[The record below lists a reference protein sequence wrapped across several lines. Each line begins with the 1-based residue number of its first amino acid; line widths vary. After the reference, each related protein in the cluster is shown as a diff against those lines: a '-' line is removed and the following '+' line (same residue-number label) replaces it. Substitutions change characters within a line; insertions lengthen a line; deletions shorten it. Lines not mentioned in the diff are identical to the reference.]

1 MEAFLY
7 PDPFLVRLSSI
18 RFFCYQF
25 YVASSHPLADSFLF
39 FHLSLSSLYEYQVNA
54 RPYWLAEEAGGGDKA
69 YDSKKSGIL
78 SLFLFYA
85 SILKGQHCYTI
96 VEDIVV
102 VLKLIF
108 LFLEYAGNKT
118 LPAIRRPL
126 LLGVQPI
133 PKLFTMS
140 LWTM

>member
-1 MEAFLY
+1 MAG
-7 PDPFLVRLSSI
+7 
-18 RFFCYQF
+18 
-25 YVASSHPLADSFLF
+25 FLF
-39 FHLSLSSLYEYQVNA
+39 LHLSLSSLYVYQVNV
-54 RPYWLAEEAGGGDKA
+54 RLYWLAEDVGGDKA

-118 LPAIRRPL
+118 SPARGRPL

-133 PKLFTMS
+133 PELFTMS
-140 LWTM
+140 LCTM